1 MRHLLHNDCA
11 LLVLPFVSIVQ
22 EKVTSMTAM
31 AVNTRLKFVVEEYA
45 AGKGTIPPTKRRERP
60 CLFVATIEK
69 GLGMNIDNRIISRF
83 IVSIRISS
91 FTVIA

>member
-1 MRHLLHNDCA
+1 
-11 LLVLPFVSIVQ
+11 
-22 EKVTSMTAM
+22 MTAM

-69 GLGMNIDNRIISRF
+69 GLEMNNFFLINETFFIKILISKR
-83 IVSIRISS
+83 RYN
-91 FTVIA
+91 